1 MKIFKTKLKL
11 LQFISVFKNERSI
24 GFVPTMGAL
33 HRGHM
38 QLIKKSK
45 EECDITICSI
55 FINPTQFNNTDDYN
69 NYPKTLN
76 QDIKK
81 LIAAGC
87 DAVYAPKID
96 DIYAD
101 GEKAK
106 RFDFGALGSNMEGK
120 FRPGHFNGMATIV
133 EKLFN
138 IINPTKAYFGQKDLQ
153 QLQIVKSLVKQI
165 NSKIEVIGVQT
176 VREDNGLAISSRN
189 KHLSQ
194 SDKNNAS
201 LIYKCLLYC
210 FANKQKGI
218 DNLKS
223 YVKDQFKK
231 QNKLKLE
238 YIEVTRLNNLMPIK
252 KWGGENENAICIA
265 AYINSIRLID
275 NIIL

>member
-1 MKIFKTKLKL
+1 MKICKTKSEL
-11 LQFISVFKNERSI
+11 LQFITVFKNEKSI

-33 HRGHM
+33 HRGHL
-38 QLIKKSK
+38 QLIKESK
-45 EECDITICSI
+45 VECDITICSI
-55 FINPTQFNNTDDYN
+55 FINPTQFNNIDDYN

-87 DAVYAPKID
+87 DAVYAPKIN

-106 RFDFGALGSNMEGK
+106 KFDFGTLANNMEGK

-138 IINPTKAYFGQKDLQ
+138 IINPAKAYFGQKDLQ
-153 QLQIVKSLVKQI
+153 QLQIVKLLVKQM
-165 NSKIEVIGVQT
+165 NSKIEVVGVQT
-176 VREDNGLAISSRN
+176 SRDENGLALSSRN

-201 LIYKCLLYC
+201 LIYKCLEYC
-210 FANKQKGI
+210 LANKHKGI

-223 YVKDQFKK
+223 YVKDEFKK

-238 YIEVTRLNNLMPIK
+238 YIEMTNLNNLMPIK

>member
-33 HRGHM
+33 HIGHM

-201 LIYKCLLYC
+201 LIYKCLLHC

>member
-1 MKIFKTKLKL
+1 MKICKTKFKL
-11 LQFISVFKNERSI
+11 LEYINVIKDKKSI

-33 HRGHM
+33 HKGHM
-38 QLIKKSK
+38 QLIKQSK
-45 EECDITICSI
+45 EDCDITICSI
-55 FINPTQFNNTDDYN
+55 FINPTQFNNAADYN

-81 LIAAGC
+81 LITAGC
-87 DAVYAPKID
+87 DVVYTPKIND
-96 DIYAD
+96 LYDNQ
-101 GEKAK
+101 EKVK
-106 RFDFGALGSNMEGK
+106 KFDFGTLASYMEGK

-153 QLQIVKSLVKQI
+153 QLQIVKLLVQHI
-165 NSKIEVIGVQT
+165 NSKIEVISVQT
-176 VREDNGLAISSRN
+176 VREENGLAISSRN

-194 SDKNNAS
+194 SEKNNAS
-201 LIYKCLLYC
+201 LIYKCLKYC
-210 FANKQKGI
+210 LVNKKKGV

-223 YVKDQFKK
+223 YVEDQFKK

-238 YIEVTRLNNLMPIK
+238 YIEITNLSNLMPIK
-252 KWGGENENAICIA
+252 KWGGENENAICTA